1 MKRISVVAG
10 VLMIMGCPLPAPA
23 VDAGRLRDT
32 NVDLTNDAYSPFD
45 ARLPALSL
53 TDLPNDTW
61 SYVPVPGAVCGNGS
75 QAVIGVNPH
84 AGASELLVIMQGG
97 GACWNKANCI
107 DDPEAAHINEDYTR
121 AIFNSE
127 LGTIRMLSW
136 DDRSAALNPFRTS
149 TIVYVPYCTG
159 DLHAGDA
166 EQVYDP
172 AMPAQITHHRGGHN
186 IELFLDAMS
195 SAWPGLAQIRVV
207 GFSAGGYGTQLN
219 WGRFADTWPSA
230 QLSLLAD
237 CAPFVEL
244 DPTLYQEMR
253 TRWNLYT
260 PAGCTACA
268 TSFTAYDD
276 FFNTAYPTSRFG
288 LLATTRDRVLTHF
301 FSESDMPGR
310 VRTLLTDLNDNTTT
324 RYFVLDT
331 DVHVIMT
338 AAAVVRSADGTL
350 LLDWLLGWL
359 NNTPVWHNT
368 RP

>member
-1 MKRISVVAG
+1 MKRISVVFG
-10 VLMIMGCPLPAPA
+10 MLVLMGCPLPAPA
-23 VDAGRLRDT
+23 VDAGSPRDT
-32 NVDLTNDAYSPFD
+32 SPLVDASIDAPGASLSLSD
-45 ARLPALSL
+45 LPA
-53 TDLPNDTW
+53 NTW
-61 SYVPVPGAVCGNGS
+61 SYVPVPGARCGNGS
-75 QAVIGVNPH
+75 QAVIGVNPV
-84 AGASELLVIMQGG
+84 AGARDLLIIVQGG
-97 GACWNKANCI
+97 GACWNKGNCI
-107 DDPEAAHINEDYTR
+107 DEPEASHINEDYTR
-121 AIFNSE
+121 AMFNSE
-127 LGTIRMLSW
+127 LGTIRMLGW

-149 TIVYVPYCTG
+149 TLVYVPYCTG

-166 EQVYDP
+166 EQAYDP
-172 AMPAQITHHRGGHN
+172 AAPSRITHHRGGRN
-186 IELFLDAMS
+186 MELFLEAMS
-195 SAWPGLAQIRVV
+195 SAWPDLAQVRVV

-244 DPTLYQEMR
+244 NPTLYQEIR

-260 PAGCTACA
+260 PEECAACE

-276 FFNTAYPTSRFG
+276 FFNATYPTSRFG

-301 FSESDMPGR
+301 FSEPDMPAR
-310 VRTLLTDLNDNTTT
+310 VRALTDHLSGNATT

-331 DVHVIMT
+331 DVHVIMA
-338 AAAVVRSADGTL
+338 AAAVVRSSDGTL

-359 NNTPVWHNT
+359 NNTSVWHNT